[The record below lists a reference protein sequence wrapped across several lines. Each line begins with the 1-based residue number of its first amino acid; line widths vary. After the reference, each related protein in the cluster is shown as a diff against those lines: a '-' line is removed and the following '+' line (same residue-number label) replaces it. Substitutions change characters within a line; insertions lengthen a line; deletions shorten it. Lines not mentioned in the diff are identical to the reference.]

1 MYVYMYVCIDYK
13 KSKLYKQFIY
23 THKNI
28 NDSVA
33 MDGLSEKFLPSIIS
47 FMWLPFLH
55 RGLLEE
61 LIFIETF

>member
-1 MYVYMYVCIDYK
+1 MYVCIDYR

-23 THKNI
+23 IHTHKNI
-28 NDSVA
+28 IDSVA

-55 RGLLEE
+55 
-61 LIFIETF
+61 

>member
-1 MYVYMYVCIDYK
+1 MYVCMYVWTIERVNYINN
-13 KSKLYKQFIY
+13 LYIH

-47 FMWLPFLH
+47 FMWLPVLH
-55 RGLLEE
+55 
-61 LIFIETF
+61 